1 VLGGAGHKDQFR
13 PLTPLLGVFDVDS
26 SVCHECDFLEMLVVM
41 GSGQ

>member
-1 VLGGAGHKDQFR
+1 
-13 PLTPLLGVFDVDS
+13 VFDVDS